1 MKKTTKAFI
10 FLGGASLVVAGLGLA
25 ACSSTTTTIVDGGD
39 AAGMDATT
47 GGDGG
52 GSDGGTGSDT
62 GMNDGMAAADCKA
75 ATLHGPK
82 ADAGPFCPFVGG
94 VAPGA
99 NCAIGEY
106 CCKASGLGNG
116 TCVAA
121 GAGGASPCAAMT
133 TAIQCDDDV
142 HCNAGTGGTTCCG
155 TGTIKQ
161 DQACVGTTAYFASGF
176 NSTKC
181 SASCSAGDAGS
192 LRMCT
197 DPSECTAPQ
206 VCTPFK
212 ARGGQFG
219 ACQ

>member
-1 MKKTTKAFI
+1 MKKTTKAFM
-10 FLGGASLVVAGLGLA
+10 FLGSASFVIAGLGLA
-25 ACSSTTTTIVDGGD
+25 ACSSTTTTVVDGGD
-39 AAGMDATT
+39 AAGGMDGTP
-47 GGDGG
+47 GDGG

-62 GMNDGMAAADCKA
+62 GMNDAMAQGDCKP
-75 ATLHGPK
+75 ATLHPPK
-82 ADAGPFCPFVGG
+82 TDAGPFCPFVGG

-99 NCAIGEY
+99 ECNIGEY

-116 TCVAA
+116 RCVAA
-121 GAGGASPCAAMT
+121 GAGGANPCTTME

-142 HCNAGTGGTTCCG
+142 NCNGTNGGGTCCG

-161 DQACVGTTAYFASGF
+161 DPACVGTQAYFGSGF

-181 SASCSAGDAGS
+181 SAACGVGDAGA
-192 LRMCT
+192 LRMCSN
-197 DPSECTAPQ
+197 PAECTSPL